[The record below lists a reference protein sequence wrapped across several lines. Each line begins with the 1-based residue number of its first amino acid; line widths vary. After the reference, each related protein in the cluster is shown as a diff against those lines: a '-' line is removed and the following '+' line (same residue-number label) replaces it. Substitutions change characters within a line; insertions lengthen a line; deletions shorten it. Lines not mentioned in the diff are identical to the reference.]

1 MRIFHPLCAL
11 VLAAAAPAALLAQ
24 DSAPSGA
31 APTTTAAAKKEPV
44 KKKPVKRA
52 GPPAKELFGA
62 AKSPAPMEARAIGFY
77 AKGCLA
83 GAAALPT
90 DGEAWQAMRLS
101 RNRNW
106 GHPKLV
112 ALVEKLAREAIVVPI
127 PEGTTQIQ
135 QLIIGRA
142 LTGINA
148 F

>member
-62 AKSPAPMEARAIGFY
+62 AKSPAPMAARAIGFY

-83 GAAALPT
+83 GAAALPI
-90 DGEAWQAMRLS
+90 DGAGLAGHAPLAQPQLGPSQAR
-101 RNRNW
+101 RP
-106 GHPKLV
+106 G
-112 ALVEKLAREAIVVPI
+112 REARASRPRR
-127 PEGTTQIQ
+127 TTA
-135 QLIIGRA
+135 GRGCWSA
-142 LTGINA
+142 TSPSPAAGRC
-148 F
+148 